1 MGGDPHYSIIL
12 PTGQLL
18 CFSVHGEKDF
28 TFNLI
33 SNDVLQLNAL
43 FIRDPIREEITW
55 IGSLGI
61 VVKSTPNPYSK
72 SNITKLR
79 FEAGEKK
86 VYIGDKASLVAQRV
100 ERITFNNGKLTIA
113 QAPGL
118 KRGKRHEVQ
127 VHLLDIGLVFSV
139 RFVKHH
145 LDLAWEKVFSQPRDS
160 HGIIGRRAIISF
172 ERSTN

>member
-1 MGGDPHYSIIL
+1 MRGDPHYSVLL

-18 CFSVHGEKDF
+18 CYSVHGEKDF

-33 SNDVLQLNAL
+33 SNDLLQMNAR
-43 FIRDPIREEITW
+43 FIGDPIREEITW

-61 VVKSTPNPYSK
+61 VVKNTPNPYSK

-100 ERITFNNGKLTIA
+100 ERLTFNKGKLRISEN
-113 QAPGL
+113 PSL
-118 KRGKRHEVQ
+118 KKRKRHNV
-127 VHLLDIGLVFSV
+127 LIDLKDIGLSFSV
-139 RFVKHH
+139 MFVKDH
-145 LDLAWEKVFSQPRDS
+145 LDLSWKRMDEQSRTS
-160 HGIIGRRAIISF
+160 HGIIG
-172 ERSTN
+172 